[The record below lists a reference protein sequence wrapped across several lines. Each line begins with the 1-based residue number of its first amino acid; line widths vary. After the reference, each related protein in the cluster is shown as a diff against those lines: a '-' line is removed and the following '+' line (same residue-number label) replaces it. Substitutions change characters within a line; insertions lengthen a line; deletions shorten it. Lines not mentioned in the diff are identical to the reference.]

1 MKFQEYTIQ
10 LQDGKYN
17 MIYTICA
24 DSVEQAFKRICDEAE
39 PYYNPEWGYKQLNT
53 YDYKKEKGYI

>member
-1 MKFQEYTIQ
+1 MQFNNYTIQ

-17 MIYTICA
+17 WIYTICA
-24 DSVEQAFKRICDEAE
+24 SSPEEAFKHICDSVE
-39 PYYNPEWGYKQLNT
+39 PYYNPEWGYKVLNT

>member
-1 MKFQEYTIQ
+1 MKFKEYTIK

-39 PYYNPEWGYKQLNT
+39 PYYNPEWGYKELNT
-53 YDYKKEKGYI
+53 